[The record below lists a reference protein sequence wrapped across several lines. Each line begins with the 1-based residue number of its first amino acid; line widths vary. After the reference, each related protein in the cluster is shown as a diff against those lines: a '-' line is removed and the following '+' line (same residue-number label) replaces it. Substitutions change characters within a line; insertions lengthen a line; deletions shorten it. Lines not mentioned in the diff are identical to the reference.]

1 MSSIMMDDSG
11 IDSDTT
17 KRHKTTTE
25 DNDRNSDEDS
35 NTSDCS
41 MRVTKPS
48 FFQKKMEQYAKPGLM
63 EYNQMAVPNSKSSKI
78 DKLPV
83 LVDWDSSDSEMEIR
97 FFPGPKARQTLSDT
111 FSLQEFH
118 GSIESEDLDLIP
130 PQHATKTDNQ
140 CCSLVLQRCTIL

>member
-1 MSSIMMDDSG
+1 LLFTI
-11 IDSDTT
+11 
-17 KRHKTTTE
+17 
-25 DNDRNSDEDS
+25 
-35 NTSDCS
+35 
-41 MRVTKPS
+41 
-48 FFQKKMEQYAKPGLM
+48 EQYAKPGLM

-83 LVDWDSSDSEMEIR
+83 LVDWDSSDRYFFFLYIHQKVKKNVHFNLFYSEMEIR

-140 CCSLVLQRCTIL
+140 CCSLILQRCTIL

>member
-1 MSSIMMDDSG
+1 MMDDSG

-17 KRHKTTTE
+17 KRHTMTIEEKIM
-25 DNDRNSDEDS
+25 NSDEDS

-48 FFQKKMEQYAKPGLM
+48 FFQKKLEQYAKPGLM
-63 EYNQMAVPNSKSSKI
+63 EYNQMAVPSSKSTKSE
-78 DKLPV
+78 KLPV
-83 LVDWDSSDSEMEIR
+83 LVDWDSSDSEIEIS
-97 FFPGPKARQTLSDT
+97 FFPGPKSRQTLSDT

-130 PQHATKTDNQ
+130 PQQTIKNDNQ
-140 CCSLVLQRCTIL
+140 CCTLFLQRCSIL